1 MLNPRSL
8 KNAFNSSAL
17 AMMFVALG
25 GATSIYAQRTP
36 SAATQ
41 RPVETSTT
49 AAPTTPAPVSVK
61 VKYQGG
67 VIGYPQKRDG
77 TLSFDDINSRL
88 VFRDKK
94 TGTEL
99 FSIPY
104 SAIVVAYAD
113 NQSRRPA
120 GSVIAASAVP
130 YGLGLPALLIKK
142 KYRYLALQYRDD
154 EARVFGTTSFK
165 VDNKPLLESTLNA
178 VGTKAKLTKRGE
190 IFIRPRP
197 NRDDGDTMIRSF
209 PLPPPQ

>member
-1 MLNPRSL
+1 
-8 KNAFNSSAL
+8 
-17 AMMFVALG
+17 MFVTLG
-25 GATSIYAQRTP
+25 GATSVHAQRTP

-41 RPVETSTT
+41 RPVEASTT
-49 AAPTTPAPVSVK
+49 TAQTTSAPTSVR

-67 VIGYPQKRDG
+67 VIGYPQKREG

-113 NQSRRPA
+113 NQSRRPS

-142 KYRYLALQYRDD
+142 KYRYLSLQYRDD
-154 EARVFGTTSFK
+154 EARVVGTTSFK

-178 VGTKAKLTKRGE
+178 VGAKAKLTRRGE

-197 NRDDGDTMIRSF
+197 NRDDGDSMTTVV